1 MSNELISIIVP
12 VYNVEQYLIKCVD
25 SIINQTYTNIEI
37 ILVDD
42 GSTDSSGFLC
52 DSLSKKDPRILVYH
66 KENGG
71 LSSARNFGI
80 EKVRGAY
87 LGFIDSDDYIDPD
100 MYETLYNLIK
110 KDNSDVSMCGLYNI
124 YANRR
129 DEQVN
134 EVKTYL
140 LNPEE
145 AIKMVLDSKIT
156 SVTAVNKL
164 YKKQI
169 FNDLRYDFGKTSEDA
184 FIIVRLLD
192 KCKLISVT
200 NERKYYYY
208 HRYNSITKKPF
219 SEKSLDV
226 IDAYRLNYTIV
237 RDKYPKIIDS
247 AKRRVVWSYFY
258 VFDLL
263 CVSKDREKYDKLAK
277 KLISKLKNNSY
288 FILMSPNF
296 TIKRKALFI
305 SLFISETLYKKL
317 IIKLK
322 NRAN

>member
-12 VYNVEQYLIKCVD
+12 VYNVEQYLEKCVD

-52 DSLSKKDPRILVYH
+52 DSLAKKDPRISVYH

-80 EKVRGAY
+80 EKAHGAY

-110 KDNSDVSMCGLYNI
+110 KDNSDVAMCGLYNI
-124 YANRR
+124 YANNR
-129 DEQVN
+129 DKQVDRID
-134 EVKTYL
+134 TL
-140 LNPEE
+140 LVDKEE
-145 AIKMVLDSKIT
+145 AIKIVLDGKLTTIS
-156 SVTAVNKL
+156 AVNKL
-164 YKKQI
+164 YKKDI
-169 FNDLRYDFGKTSEDA
+169 FNNLKYDVGKFYEDA
-184 FIIVRLLD
+184 FIIVRLLEQCN
-192 KCKLISVT
+192 KISIT

-208 HRYNSITKKPF
+208 HRSSSITTQRFTKKQ
-219 SEKSLDV
+219 LDMLEAWSV
-226 IDAYRLNYTIV
+226 NFNIV
-237 RDKYPKIIDS
+237 KERYPKIIDS
-247 AKRRVVWSYFY
+247 AKRRVFWAYFY
-258 VFDLL
+258 VLDLL
-263 CVSKDREKYDKLAK
+263 CFSDDREKYSDLVK
-277 KLISKLKNNSY
+277 KLIAELKNNSC

-305 SLFISETLYKKL
+305 SLFISEELYKKL
-317 IIKLK
+317 ILKLK
-322 NRAN
+322 NRVN

>member
-42 GSTDSSGFLC
+42 GSTDNSGNLC
-52 DSLSKKDPRILVYH
+52 ELLAKKDSRIVVYH

-80 EKVRGAY
+80 DKANGEFI
-87 LGFIDSDDYIDPD
+87 GFIDSDDYIDND
-100 MYETLYNLIK
+100 MYETLHNLIK
-110 KDNSDVSMCGLYNI
+110 KDKSDVSMCGLYNI
-124 YANRR
+124 YSNVR
-129 DEQVN
+129 DSQVTKIEN
-134 EVKTYL
+134 IAVNKED
-140 LNPEE
+140 
-145 AIKMVLDSKIT
+145 AIKIVLDGKLATIS
-156 SVTAVNKL
+156 AVNKL
-164 YKKQI
+164 YKKDI
-169 FNDLRYDFGKTSEDA
+169 FYNLRYDIGKFYEDA
-184 FIIVRLLD
+184 FLIVKLLD
-192 KCKLISVT
+192 KCHRNSIT
-200 NERKYYYY
+200 NEKKYHYY
-208 HRYNSITKKPF
+208 HRGNSITTQKFTSKQ
-219 SEKSLDV
+219 LDV
-226 IDAYRLNYTIV
+226 IDAWSMNFYIIKN
-237 RDKYPKIIDS
+237 KYPSIINS
-247 AKRRVVWSYFY
+247 GKRRVLWAYFY
-258 VFDLL
+258 VLDLL

-296 TIKRKALFI
+296 TIKRKLLFT

-317 IIKLK
+317 ILKLK